1 MNVSEKY
8 HAIINDLAAIQEYPW
23 HDADFYAAWLCQSYY
38 YSAMTCKVLLM
49 GAAHCGPDQAPLQRR
64 LSKHSTEERGH
75 ELLALRDL
83 ADMGFK
89 PEQIGEFPVTT
100 ALYSVQLYKLQNVS
114 VEPLMGWILPL
125 EGIAVEFGKSLRDQA
140 ANAKF
145 PTRFLDIH
153 VDEDP
158 DHVESAFKTIEN
170 LNPEQQSATMKN
182 MEITRDFYF
191 GILNDCRKYAQNKK
205 TNPTA
210 KAS

>member
-8 HAIINDLAAIQEYPW
+8 HSIINDLAAVQKYPW
-23 HDADFYAAWLCQSYY
+23 HDRDFYAAWLAQTYY
-38 YSAMTCKVLLM
+38 YSSMSCNVLLM
-49 GAAHCGPDQAPLQRR
+49 GAAKCGPKQAPMQRR

-75 ELLALRDL
+75 EILALRDL
-83 ADMGFK
+83 TDMGFK

-100 ALYSVQLYKLQNVS
+100 ALYAVQLYKLQNVS

-125 EGIAVEFGKSLRDQA
+125 EGIAVEFGKAIREQVA
-140 ANAKF
+140 KANY

-158 DHVESAFKTIEN
+158 DHVESAFKTAET
-170 LNPEQQSATMKN
+170 LDPDKLADTMKN
-182 MEITRDFYF
+182 MEMTRDFYL
-191 GILNDCRKYAQNKK
+191 GILDDCQKYAQRKK
-205 TNPTA
+205 SNPTA